1 MHPVFQKIIDLL
13 LPPRCLKC
21 GKILG
26 TGGGLCPDCFN
37 ETLLLP
43 NLTAPAA
50 AILCRRRPGDGK
62 CSRALFGRFPFAVSP
77 EPFGGLL

>member
-37 ETLLLP
+37 EITFIAKQCPLRQSS
-43 NLTAPAA
+43 AGAG
-50 AILCRRRPGDGK
+50 PGTGNAL
-62 CSRALFGRFPFAVSP
+62 RALFGRFPFAVSP

>member
-26 TGGGLCPDCFN
+26 TGAVFALIVL
-37 ETLLLP
+37 TKSLLLP

-62 CSRALFGRFPFAVSP
+62 CSAGIVWPIPARRFA
-77 EPFGGLL
+77 

>member
-37 ETLLLP
+37 EITFIAKPYCSRCGNPLP
-43 NLTAPAA
+43 AQA
-50 AILCRRRPGDGK
+50 GDGK
-62 CSRALFGRFPFAVSP
+62 CSAGIVWPIPVRRFA
-77 EPFGGLL
+77 

>member
-37 ETLLLP
+37 EITFIA
-43 NLTAPAA
+43 APAA

-62 CSRALFGRFPFAVSP
+62 CSAGIVWPIPVRRFA
-77 EPFGGLL
+77 